1 MEKQKKFTKVSDM
14 TIGQKKVG
22 FVKWLMK
29 KGVSLDKAKL
39 ICHKKFYHNK

>member
-1 MEKQKKFTKVSDM
+1 M

-29 KGVSLDKAKL
+29 QGVSKEKAKL
-39 ICHKKFYHNK
+39 ICWKKYYHDSE